1 MAKASTT
8 PKAAAKPAAAKK
20 PVAKSGEP
28 NMQDGIFVRSM
39 PDTFRRSGFTFTREG
54 VGIALAL
61 LTQAQLKAIEDEPLL
76 NVQYVEF
83 PVTAEDD
90 QVLGNQAD
98 LGAKDPAN
106 TPPNAEPPTNPSQ
119 EENT

>member
-8 PKAAAKPAAAKK
+8 KGATKPAAAKK

-39 PDTFRRSGFTFTREG
+39 PETFRRAGFTFTREG
-54 VGIALAL
+54 VGLAL
-61 LTQAQLKAIEDEPLL
+61 TALTQEQLKAIEEEPLL
-76 NVQYVEF
+76 NVQYMEF

-90 QVLGNQAD
+90 QVLGKQAED
-98 LGAKDPAN
+98 SAKDLASTEPVV
-106 TPPNAEPPTNPSQ
+106 TPPVNPVQDENA
-119 EENT
+119 